1 MPYCEV
7 AKDVRLYHEDFG
19 DGPAIVFTPSGSQ
32 THKMWENQVGALSGD
47 HRCVAYDW
55 RGTGASDKPRGGYT
69 GEQVAADLC
78 VLIERLGLAPAVLVA
93 HGIGNHVTLMAAAA
107 RADLVAG
114 IVLVSA
120 SPWFSGVKEG
130 VAGGLAEEFLD
141 LMGRGA
147 SAPGARGKPYPQIC
161 AELSENFLFHRPQ
174 SPAVHQSILAQALEW
189 PMAVINSIAKTM
201 PAIDHRERTAQVKC
215 PALIVHGRHDRKV
228 MYAGAAYLAR
238 RIAGARF
245 LTLENSGHM
254 GQIEEI
260 ETFNAALREF
270 AEAAQGRKRAA

>member
-19 DGPAIVFTPSGSQ
+19 DGPAVVFTPSGSQ
-32 THKMWENQVGALSGD
+32 THRMWENQVGALSGD

-55 RGTGASDKPRGGYT
+55 RGTGASDKPRDGYT
-69 GEQVAADLC
+69 GEQATADLC
-78 VLIERLGLAPAVLVA
+78 ALVERLGLAPAILVA
-93 HGIGNHVTLMAAAA
+93 HGIGNHITLMAAAA
-107 RADLVAG
+107 RPDLVAG

-120 SPWFSGVKEG
+120 SPWFSGVHDG
-130 VAGGLAEEFLD
+130 VAGGLADEFLD

-161 AELSENFLFHRPQ
+161 AELSEHFLFHRPQ
-174 SPAVHQSILAQALEW
+174 PPAVHQSILQQALEW
-189 PMAVINSIAKTM
+189 PMAVINAIAKNM
-201 PAIDHRERTAQVKC
+201 AAIDHRERAARVQC
-215 PALIVHGRHDRKV
+215 PALIVHGRHDRKT

-260 ETFNAALREF
+260 EALNAALREF
-270 AEAAQGRKRAA
+270 VESARHRKRAA